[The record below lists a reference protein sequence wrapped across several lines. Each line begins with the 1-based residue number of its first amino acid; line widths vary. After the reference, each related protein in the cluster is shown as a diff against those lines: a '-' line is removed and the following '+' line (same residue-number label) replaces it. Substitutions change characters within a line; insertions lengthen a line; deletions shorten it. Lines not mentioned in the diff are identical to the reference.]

1 MKKIYYKIMLMF
13 VAITLSATL
22 FTGCKD
28 EELPTATRLFRPVIA
43 DDNLVTGLD
52 ADTVPYIRL
61 SWDKVIA
68 TNINMIL

>member
-43 DDNLVTGLD
+43 DDNLVTE
-52 ADTVPYIRL
+52 AESVPSEAITLMTY
-61 SWDKVIA
+61 
-68 TNINMIL
+68 